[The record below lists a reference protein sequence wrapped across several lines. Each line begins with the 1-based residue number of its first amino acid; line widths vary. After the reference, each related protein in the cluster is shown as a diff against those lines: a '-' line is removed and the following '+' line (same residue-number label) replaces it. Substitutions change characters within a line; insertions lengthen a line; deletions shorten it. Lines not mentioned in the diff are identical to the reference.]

1 VLGDE
6 GAIRIIEVEV
16 PRQLIGCRLA
26 CKATVAVDLLVRKE
40 ANGHK
45 KSIVKADVLQVARF
59 SARRQLRRLLGK
71 LAPEVQSRAEAIP
84 RGEREAVLQ

>member
-26 CKATVAVDLLVRKE
+26 CKTAVAVDLLVRKE

-45 KSIVKADVLQVARF
+45 GSLAKADVLQVARF

-71 LAPEVQSRAEAIP
+71 LAPEVQSRAQAVP
-84 RGEREAVLQ
+84 RGAREAVLQ